1 MTFPWL
7 EMRINEERD
16 RREREAE
23 IMARLPRAVEEIFAI
38 VEDCVKL
45 YCEHFGEEAARA
57 TLQNG
62 TIHVTVRAESA
73 GRWTERGAIEITMM
87 PELPGI
93 EVNRDGE
100 RTQIQ
105 IGILPGDRVFY
116 KLGEDY
122 LTIEELTQKILDRTL
137 FPKLVA

>member
-23 IMARLPRAVEEIFAI
+23 IMARLPRAVEEIFAVI
-38 VEDCVKL
+38 NDCVKL
-45 YCEHFGEEAARA
+45 YCENFGAEAGKA

-62 TIHVTVRAESA
+62 SIHVTVREEKA
-73 GRWTERGAIEITMM
+73 GHWTTRGSIEITML

-93 EVNRDGE
+93 EVNRGGD

-122 LTIEELTQKILDRTL
+122 LTMEELTQRILDRAL
-137 FPKLVA
+137 CPKLVA